1 MSTEN
6 LQELLADLRQKLQ
19 RLTPFVPD
27 LVGLDR
33 GFRMHEGSPTGEVG
47 YRAFVRT
54 SRGAGG
60 DPAPQPDL
68 ARILEE
74 PTDAIDL
81 SSFEALPEGA
91 PKGPPAGAEPARR
104 LNPIQPGISVS
115 HNGQGSGTLGLVAYR
130 PTGEPVAVSCAHVLA
145 GPFARRDDP
154 VFQPGVLDGGDPD
167 FDAIGYL
174 ADWFV
179 DEDGDAAYAELNR
192 ARMVGREQLA
202 TRDVVHR
209 AALAGLGDRLQ
220 KTGRGSGRT
229 SARVD
234 GIGLYRLALPRSRE
248 VWMSGFRLVPEA
260 EGPEEISRPGDS
272 GAVWYREGPGGGE
285 GVGLHVDGEGPS
297 GDGRPGYAIACHLPV
312 VLERFGLTLSPPR
325 PPQPPRP
332 ARDRSPSE
340 WSESAWRIAEWVH
353 RHPAETAE
361 LADVLAGMARE
372 GRAAAAPGLTPL

>member
-1 MSTEN
+1 MNTAN
-6 LQELLADLRQKLQ
+6 LQELLSDLRQKLR

-33 GFRMHEGSPTGEVG
+33 GFRMDGGRPTGEVG

-54 SRGAGG
+54 GRGTEG
-60 DPAPQPDL
+60 DPAPRPDL
-68 ARILEE
+68 SRILAESI
-74 PTDAIDL
+74 DVFDL
-81 SSFEALPEGA
+81 SSVHGPGAGVPQGA
-91 PKGPPAGAEPARR
+91 PAGIDPMRR
-104 LNPIQPGISVS
+104 CNPIQPGISVS
-115 HNGQGSGTLGLVAYR
+115 HTGQGSGTLGLVAYR

-154 VFQPGVLDGGDPD
+154 VFQPGVLDGGNPD

-202 TRDVVHR
+202 TRDVVRR
-209 AALAGLGDRLQ
+209 AALVDLGDRLQ

-229 SARVD
+229 RAQVD
-234 GIGLYRLALPRSRE
+234 GIGLYRLALPGARE
-248 VWMSGFRLVPEA
+248 VWMSGFRLVPEG
-260 EGPEEISRPGDS
+260 EGPGEVSRPGDS

-285 GVGLHVDGEGPS
+285 GVGLHVDGEGPRAH
-297 GDGRPGYAIACHLPV
+297 GPGYAIACHLPK

-325 PPQPPRP
+325 PSQPVRDRRP
-332 ARDRSPSE
+332 AE

-372 GRAAAAPGLTPL
+372 GRRAAAPGLTAA